1 MTADATGVLLT
12 APDRRAAGPAP
23 APDVDDY
30 LPLVTY
36 LVQEAV
42 FAAGWGADEPALL
55 AAAES
60 ALASALVAGGD
71 RGGAPSA
78 GEVTRRIRAALAQ
91 VRPGSGVPSG
101 AGALMAL
108 GEGLVEVLASNE
120 GFAGLPAGAL
130 ESALGHLAPADAEL
144 LRATYLEERTVGE
157 LAESSGQ
164 SPATL
169 LARRSAALRALGERL
184 AATVAGAV
192 PVPPAGASRPPVRG
206 Y

>member
-60 ALASALVAGGD
+60 ALAAALGAGGD

-78 GEVTRRIRAALAQ
+78 GEVTRRIRAALAR

-108 GEGLVEVLASNE
+108 GEGLAEVLTSDEA
-120 GFAGLPAGAL
+120 FAGLPAGAL
-130 ESALGHLAPADAEL
+130 ESALALLAPSDAEL
-144 LRATYLEERTVGE
+144 LRACYLEERTVEE
-157 LAESSGQ
+157 LAEASGL
-164 SPATL
+164 SPAGIV
-169 LARRSAALRALGERL
+169 ARRSAALRALGERL
-184 AATVAGAV
+184 AATVAG
-192 PVPPAGASRPPVRG
+192 PAPSPGPRATQHR